1 MKNLAIRDVF
11 GLTLRDLGKK
21 IKKIAVSP
29 DLKAATNSY
38 FFKNF

>member
-21 IKKIAVSP
+21 NKKFLQFLLI
-29 DLKAATNSY
+29 
-38 FFKNF
+38 